1 MSSLFFGLES
11 FNENISSWDVS
22 NVEYMSFMF
31 YDAKKFNSPLRWDV
45 RNVKYMN
52 SMFRGAD
59 SFEKENLE
67 KWEKNSIVSD
77 KNMFV
82 DRLKKVKK
90 QNI

>member
-1 MSSLFFGLES
+1 
-11 FNENISSWDVS
+11 
-22 NVEYMSFMF
+22 
-31 YDAKKFNSPLRWDV
+31 
-45 RNVKYMN
+45 MN